1 MEQYPDL
8 RRVYQQKF
16 YFILVDE
23 FQDTSKIQF
32 DWVKLLLRPKNND
45 EKVNCFM
52 AVADD
57 DQSIYSFRGAK
68 AAENVEAYLKTMK
81 LDRNNSKDVIKLE
94 QNYRSTDI
102 VLRAANA
109 VIANNKARLG
119 KSWWTDMKNGER
131 ISLCQMEDNISEAKY
146 VVDVIREFKQQNS
159 TISYSQI
166 AILYRTNAQYVVNGE
181 EIYRKPKSNAKLHE
195 QANYV
200 FNQAQI
206 IDHYKKKHENER
218 VDNIQ
223 EFSRSSLRIIYVSLQ
238 DNSPQDGKI
247 DSSHIDAVQLMTVH
261 GSKGLE
267 FHYVFIVGLNEG
279 LFPSSFS
286 DTDEE
291 EDRRLM
297 YVAIT
302 RAKRV
307 LHLTHSRRRMH
318 FGEWKNCQ
326 RSKFLNEIPIDL
338 IRQIYDPQLKFNSK
352 NDTTPSPHKKM
363 KTTATTTPM
372 AFMSGSSLLKLNNN
386 KKTNKSF

>member
-1 MEQYPDL
+1 
-8 RRVYQQKF
+8 
-16 YFILVDE
+16 
-23 FQDTSKIQF
+23 
-32 DWVKLLLRPKNND
+32 
-45 EKVNCFM
+45 
-52 AVADD
+52 
-57 DQSIYSFRGAK
+57 
-68 AAENVEAYLKTMK
+68 
-81 LDRNNSKDVIKLE
+81 
-94 QNYRSTDI
+94 
-102 VLRAANA
+102 
-109 VIANNKARLG
+109 
-119 KSWWTDMKNGER
+119 
-131 ISLCQMEDNISEAKY
+131 
-146 VVDVIREFKQQNS
+146 
-159 TISYSQI
+159 
-166 AILYRTNAQYVVNGE
+166 AINRKCSLYRFLKMDPSCKKQKKLRDFVTLIDKCHQMAHDKVDPPEEDKNEDDIIELDAVNGQ

-195 QANYV
+195 QAIYV

-223 EFSRSSLRIIYVSLQ
+223 ELCNAMRQFSDLYQTNDLNDFLSHTTL
-238 DNSPQDGKI
+238 DNSSQDGKI
-247 DSSHIDAVQLMTVH
+247 DSSRIDAVQLMTVH

-279 LFPSSFS
+279 LFPSSFP

-291 EDRRLM
+291 EERRLM

-338 IRQIYDPQLKFNSK
+338 IRQVYDPQLNFNSK
-352 NDTTPSPHKKM
+352 NDATPSPHKKM
-363 KTTATTTPM
+363 KTTTTTTPM

-386 KKTNKSF
+386 KKT